1 MGSLGMRSP
10 SVLVAALI
18 SSAVLATAFA
28 AGADAAVDPLPSG
41 IHSVLVTGIRPDNG
55 RAYRTGGTTSGRAI
69 VAISAW
75 LGRRPRASVVPPPTA
90 LCPPL
95 AYIQPF
101 DELTFLAA
109 NGRSVLAVVKETGCT
124 QDLAVTVRGHT
135 ETELAENASLSTL
148 LMSEHALAICG
159 ASQLSFLR
167 LVLPDAG
174 ATFTFPVATGSAP
187 IAPCVG
193 AIEASPLI
201 PGGPA
206 FVPPGAPKF

>member
-69 VAISAW
+69 V
-75 LGRRPRASVVPPPTA
+75 
-90 LCPPL
+90 